1 MYSHE
6 QSSLVLWSLDC
17 KLQRFP
23 RFTNFSQALVAPKKQ
38 KKTTFKDDD
47 EEMETTEVT
56 METAE

>member
-17 KLQRFP
+17 KLQ